1 MLTRDVE
8 LTENSPHEFLLSRH
22 AKFLHHYVG
31 NKEESYEQLMVEY
44 LKMSGIYWTNTALQL
59 IDSEFNPGAYLIFGC
74 FLCLP
79 TYFSFAEVKQ
89 EIIELIKACFHSS
102 GGISP
107 AVGHDPHLLYTLSAI
122 QILVSYGVN
131 LDSSDPEESV
141 IEVGKTVEFIAALQ
155 NDDGSFNGDPWGEVD
170 VRFSFCAIASLA
182 LLKRLD
188 AINLDRAVDFVM
200 QCYNDIDGAFGC
212 RPNSESHS
220 GLIYCCLGSLSIA
233 GQLHRIDADQLGWWL
248 AERQLLSGGLNGRP
262 EKLPD
267 LCYSWWVLSSL
278 TIIGRLHWINKG
290 KLLRFILACQD
301 AETGGF
307 ADRPGNMVDPFHT
320 VFGIAG
326 LSLLSHE
333 YLDDLQAEDAA
344 QEGATGEGGGGIGG
358 GTAAPDGPDGDQLKR
373 IDVSKISEAIRK
385 VNPVFC
391 MLDSVIEKRGI
402 RTQRLSVL

>member
-1 MLTRDVE
+1 MF
-8 LTENSPHEFLLSRH
+8 FL
-22 AKFLHHYVG
+22 YV
-31 NKEESYEQLMVEY
+31 
-44 LKMSGIYWTNTALQL
+44 
-59 IDSEFNPGAYLIFGC
+59 
-74 FLCLP
+74 
-79 TYFSFAEVKQ
+79 EVKK
-89 EIIELIKACFHSS
+89 EIIGLIRSCSHSS

-122 QILVSYGVN
+122 QILTSYGVN
-131 LDSSDPEESV
+131 LDSSDTTESV
-141 IEVGKTVEFIAALQ
+141 IDVKKTVEFIASLQ
-155 NDDGSFNGDPWGEVD
+155 NEDGSFNGDPWGEVD

-188 AINLDRAVDFVM
+188 AINLEKAIDFVM
-200 QCYNDIDGAFGC
+200 RCYNEIDGAFGC

-233 GQLHRIDADQLGWWL
+233 NQLHRIDADKMGWWL

-278 TIIGRLHWINKG
+278 TIIGRLHWINKR

-301 AETGGF
+301 CETGGF

-320 VFGIAG
+320 LFGICG

-333 YLDDLQAEDAA
+333 YLDSLEAEGSSDIAGSN
-344 QEGATGEGGGGIGG
+344 EL
-358 GTAAPDGPDGDQLKR
+358 DRQLEQ
-373 IDVSKISEAIRK
+373 IDVSKISESIGK

-391 MLDSVIEKRGI
+391 MLERDIERRGI

>member
-1 MLTRDVE
+1 M
-8 LTENSPHEFLLSRH
+8 
-22 AKFLHHYVG
+22 
-31 NKEESYEQLMVEY
+31 
-44 LKMSGIYWTNTALQL
+44 
-59 IDSEFNPGAYLIFGC
+59 
-74 FLCLP
+74 
-79 TYFSFAEVKQ
+79 AEIKQ
-89 EIIELIKACFHSS
+89 EIIGLIKSCSHSS

-122 QILVSYGVN
+122 QILLSYGVN
-131 LDSSDPEESV
+131 VDSSDIAESV
-141 IEVGKTVEFIAALQ
+141 IDVNKTVEFIAALQ

-188 AINLDRAVDFVM
+188 AIDLDRAVDYVM
-200 QCYNDIDGAFGC
+200 KCYNEIDGAFGC

-262 EKLPD
+262 EKMPD

-278 TIIGRLHWINKG
+278 TIIGRLHWINKR

-320 VFGIAG
+320 LFGIAG

-333 YLDDLQAEDAA
+333 YLDDLEA
-344 QEGATGEGGGGIGG
+344 EGGTPTE
-358 GTAAPDGPDGDQLKR
+358 GTSDSMDGDKLER
-373 IDVSKISEAIRK
+373 IDVNKISEAIRK

-391 MLDSVIEKRGI
+391 MLDSVIEKRAI
-402 RTQRLSVL
+402 CTQRLSVL